1 VAEVKRKN
9 FYTSTLPGGKLQNML
24 CLISFSVGMDVGRIF
39 SRGGHWGFSKIFPG
53 GAKVVKFVF
62 FPLETKKNNFFLL
75 NFSKSRGSSPPSS
88 DAHYCR

>member
-62 FPLETKKNNFFLL
+62 FPLETKKQLFFAKLFKIQGFEPPFFRRPLL
-75 NFSKSRGSSPPSS
+75 
-88 DAHYCR
+88 